1 MMFIIIP
8 TELMPSLNVHLFS
21 VVCKT
26 ELGGWEGGG
35 GVCGIGTPVV
45 AIHQDPLVSMMVPC
59 MCMSSSWKVLQW
71 LSCHS

>member
-35 GVCGIGTPVV
+35 VCGIGTPVV
-45 AIHQDPLVSMMVPC
+45 AIHQDHAHIKTGLFSCFCFFCNWTIPC
-59 MCMSSSWKVLQW
+59 
-71 LSCHS
+71 